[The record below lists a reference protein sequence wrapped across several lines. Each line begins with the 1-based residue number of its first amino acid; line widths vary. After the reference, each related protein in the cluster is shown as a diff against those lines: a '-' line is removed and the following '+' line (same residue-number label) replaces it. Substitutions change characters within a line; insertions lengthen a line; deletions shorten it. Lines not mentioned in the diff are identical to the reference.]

1 MAKIEQTLMKIR
13 DKIKPLLLEVFPD
26 MKEEI
31 EFAYED
37 NFQEW
42 FGMLFD
48 LHKWLVHPGM
58 IAIGGDQLVMST
70 TRLKQARA
78 ELKDYEGLKDYD
90 FISTVLIENE
100 FHLVD
105 GYHRVL
111 KARDIGISQVR
122 GCVWTKAKN
131 VHPNCS
137 KIKQLI
143 INNL

>member
-78 ELKDYEGLKDYD
+78 ELKDYEGLKDYG

-131 VHPNCS
+131 VHPNCG